1 MNKNIKVLLAED
13 EPTLAAIISDTLS
26 ELGFTVSTAYD
37 GEEALAVFSTARP
50 DVIVADVMM
59 PRMDGFEMLK
69 RLRRSGH
76 QTPVLFLTARSSVN
90 DVVRGFESGANDY
103 LKKPFSMQEL
113 IVRIKALAG
122 RAYVDTDK
130 PSDQKRPERI
140 HISSYV
146 FSPVAQTLTFA
157 DGTTTELSH
166 RESEILYRLSNG
178 TGHVVETRQLL
189 IELWG
194 DDSYFNTR
202 SLHVFITKLRHRLRR
217 DPSIRIINVRGT
229 GYKMICGSI

>member
-13 EPTLAAIISDTLS
+13 EPTLASIISDTLS
-26 ELGFTVSTAYD
+26 EQGFTVSTAHD
-37 GEEALAVFSTARP
+37 GEEALDIFSAARP
-50 DVIVADVMM
+50 DVVVADVMM

-69 RLRRSGH
+69 RLRRRGC
-76 QTPVLFLTARSSVN
+76 QTPVLFLTARSSVS

-113 IVRIKALAG
+113 IVRIRALAG
-122 RAYVDTDK
+122 RVCPDAGCRADLE
-130 PSDQKRPERI
+130 RPEHM
-140 HISSYV
+140 HIGGYV

-157 DGTTTELSH
+157 DGSTTELSH
-166 RESEILYRLSNG
+166 RESEILYRLSTG
-178 TGHVVETRQLL
+178 TGQVVETRQLL

-202 SLHVFITKLRHRLRR
+202 SLHVFITKLRHRLRH
-217 DPSIRIINVRGT
+217 DHSIRIINVRGI
-229 GYKMICGSI
+229 GYKMVCLSF